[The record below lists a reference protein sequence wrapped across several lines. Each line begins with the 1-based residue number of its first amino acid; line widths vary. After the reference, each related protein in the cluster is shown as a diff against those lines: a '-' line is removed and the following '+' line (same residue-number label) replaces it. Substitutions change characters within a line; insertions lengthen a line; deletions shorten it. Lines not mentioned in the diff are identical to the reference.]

1 MIGAGEKSIREFRVP
16 QERRR
21 DTKARLFVWSPILL
35 LTISFVFV
43 FVAPRRA
50 QALAWIAGLAT
61 VLGVVAAY
69 AVAIREGRR
78 RAKSRMVFALDDGQI
93 IRRREGWPD
102 DKIRF
107 SELVAVYESAGDLV
121 VETTDPF
128 KRMAIPREIT
138 GYDVMRAE
146 LGKHAPIRQS
156 KPPRA
161 KLTWTIVVRLIL
173 AILSWGAIAIVFYDA
188 LRRH

>member
-1 MIGAGEKSIREFRVP
+1 VIGAGEKSVREFRVP

-21 DTKARLFVWSPILL
+21 DTKTRLFVWSPILL
-35 LTISFVFV
+35 LIISFGSI
-43 FVAPRRA
+43 FVAPHRA
-50 QALAWIAGLAT
+50 QAFVYLASSAA

-78 RAKSRMVFALDDGQI
+78 RAKRRKVFALGDEEI

-107 SELVAVYESAGDLV
+107 SEIVALYEDTKDLV

-128 KRMAIPREIT
+128 RRMTIPKELT

-156 KPPRA
+156 KPPRV
-161 KLTWTIVVRLIL
+161 KLTWTIVVRVIL
-173 AILSWGAIAIVFYDA
+173 AILSWGAIAIVFYYS
-188 LRRH
+188 LHRH